1 MIDLKNGDYGMKIG
15 IVGGGSIARK
25 GYLPLLVS
33 WPSIEIAGICS
44 RSVKTADEICEQ
56 WHITFGTTQLSEL
69 LARGIDAAFVLTPTP
84 NHFDMVQE
92 LLSAGVDVFVEKPAT
107 QSSSQTHSLA
117 DLAQQKGRVFMVG
130 FNRRY
135 APLYRQAK
143 ELFRNRRIGFCI
155 VEKHRTSA
163 YHTSLL
169 NNYLDDTIHLIDL
182 LYYYCPDPQPVHTS
196 FEMSDGKLIGASST
210 ARLEGGGIGMVNTCL
225 QAGSWQERVTI
236 HGDGLTVEVNAFR
249 ELRIKMGDHEEV
261 YGIDRPGR
269 WFPELAER
277 GFSGEIEHFFDCMR
291 TRAEP
296 ETNGEEAFKSQQ
308 FMEKLVAI
316 ATPAAGPGL

>member
-1 MIDLKNGDYGMKIG
+1 MKIG

-25 GYLPLLVS
+25 AYLPVLVS
-33 WPSIEIAGICS
+33 WPNLDIAGICC
-44 RSVKTADEICEQ
+44 RTVKTVEEICGQ
-56 WHITFGTTQLSEL
+56 WHIDFGTTRLSAL
-69 LARGIDAAFVLTPTP
+69 LERGIEAAFVLTPTP
-84 NHFDMVQE
+84 NHFDITQE

-107 QSSSQTHSLA
+107 QSSGQTRSLT
-117 DLAQQKGRVFMVG
+117 DLARQKGRVFMVG
-130 FNRRY
+130 FNRRF

-143 ELFRNRRIGFCI
+143 HLFRDRRIDFCI

-163 YHTSLL
+163 YHTSLF

-196 FEMSDGKLIGASST
+196 FEMRAGKLIGASST

-249 ELRIKMGDHEEV
+249 ELRIKMAAHEDV
-261 YGIDRPGR
+261 YGNDRPGR
-269 WFPELAER
+269 WFPELTER
-277 GFSGEIEHFFDCMR
+277 GFSGEIEHFFDCVR

-296 ETNGEEAFKSQQ
+296 ETNGEEAFRSQQ

-316 ATPAAGPGL
+316 ANPAAEPGL